1 MFQLEELSKLRLR
14 GVAKSGAILSDDLAV
29 EECDERD
36 STLRDLHSMG
46 FRVVARWWRH
56 SSRGFDLRDFG
67 SSTGCRWCRV
77 DNLALLAQ
85 NRRVSAKRPPWNS
98 AFP

>member
-36 STLRDLHSMG
+36 STLRDLNSMG

-56 SSRGFDLRDFG
+56 SSRGVDLRDFG
-67 SSTGCRWCRV
+67 SSTGCRGCRV
-77 DNLALLAQ
+77 DSLALLAQ
-85 NRRVSAKRPPWNS
+85 NRRVSAKLPPWNN